1 MGAGTCLGGDRVAS
15 EGVLHTVEDADLAS
29 CWGDLVEIN
38 LFRTRTAPVP
48 QGLIDPKAMARL
60 ALGEAL
66 TNLVM
71 ARITSL
77 GDVKA
82 SGGWRV
88 GVQLHCLGLWGG
100 LLHLC
105 GCEGWPC
112 IGVVWLAE
120 VGISVSLEYLPV

>member
-1 MGAGTCLGGDRVAS
+1 MQTLQAVGRCSKLIG
-15 EGVLHTVEDADLAS
+15 
-29 CWGDLVEIN
+29 
-38 LFRTRTAPVP
+38 TAPVPHPYLP

-82 SGGWRV
+82 SGGW
-88 GVQLHCLGLWGG
+88 LGERRAAALPWI
-100 LLHLC
+100 
-105 GCEGWPC
+105 EGWPLAL
-112 IGVVWLAE
+112 VWL
-120 VGISVSLEYLPV
+120 